1 MPQLKKILISLP
13 DSLLAQ
19 ADQIARDHNVNRSE
33 LIREAM
39 RAYISEKQREL
50 IRQQMRE
57 GYESMAQINR
67 DWAEWGMAAQA
78 QDSAH
83 YEALLAESE

>member
-1 MPQLKKILISLP
+1 MPRLKKVLISLP

-19 ADQIARDHNVNRSE
+19 ADQIARDRHVNRSE
-33 LIREAM
+33 LVREAM

-57 GYESMAQINR
+57 GYESMARINR
-67 DWAEWGMAAQA
+67 EWAEWGVSAQA
-78 QDSAH
+78 QDSAR
-83 YEALLAESE
+83 YEALLTESE